1 MYECNSYKNHN
12 LIILWHSIKS
22 MVTTLNEGCKPHL
35 TKSGLHIII
44 HKCANHTKNEMLNC
58 TEVGTPYMVCY
69 AHFRFNGVRDAST
82 FTWRIIHVARNYLAT
97 PRMQSYIASA
107 DTN

>member
-69 AHFRFNGVRDAST
+69 AHFRFNSVHSINIVVCKHTHGVLS
-82 FTWRIIHVARNYLAT
+82 I
-97 PRMQSYIASA
+97 
-107 DTN
+107 

>member
-12 LIILWHSIKS
+12 LIILWHSIIKS

-69 AHFRFNGVRDAST
+69 AHFRFNGVHIAILNFIVVT
-82 FTWRIIHVARNYLAT
+82 YVTGFTKMCIVHTKI
-97 PRMQSYIASA
+97 
-107 DTN
+107 